1 VLRTAKCSSV
11 AHGAFVVLQALK
23 LVWIP
28 AGLYSPGR
36 RKFVVEGAMAMY
48 TSEVPETLEGWYIQ
62 HDMFTVNWPQWR
74 ALAPSEREALI
85 EESAAWCNEQTTP
98 EQGGSAFFSLLGQK
112 GDLVMV
118 HFRPSLETL
127 NKIKLGLQQTS
138 LFAYLQPTYGYLSVI
153 ELGLYE
159 GVAAVQRKLTAAGL
173 ETGTAAYDEAYQQAL
188 ADQKQAM
195 HDRLHPAMPE
205 RRYLCFYPMNKRR
218 GEVHNWYTLS
228 MEERRQLMRGHG
240 MVGRKYAGK
249 VAQVISG
256 SVGFDDWEWGV
267 SLFADEPLV
276 FKKLIYEMRF
286 DPASALYAEFGPF
299 YVGIRFQPAEIGSL
313 LLGAP

>member
-1 VLRTAKCSSV
+1 
-11 AHGAFVVLQALK
+11 
-23 LVWIP
+23 
-28 AGLYSPGR
+28 
-36 RKFVVEGAMAMY
+36 MAMH

-62 HDMFTVNWPQWR
+62 HDMFTVNWPQWH
-74 ALAPSEREALI
+74 ALAPSERDTLI
-85 EESAAWCNEQTTP
+85 EESAAWCNVQATP
-98 EQGGSAFFSLLGQK
+98 EQGGSALFSLLGQK
-112 GDLVMV
+112 GDLVLV
-118 HFRPSLETL
+118 HFRPSLEAL
-127 NKIKLGLQQTS
+127 NAVKRSLQQTG

-159 GVAAVQRKLTAAGL
+159 GAAAVQRKLTAAGL
-173 ETGTAAYDEAYQQAL
+173 ETGTAAYDKAYQHAL
-188 ADQKQAM
+188 ADQKQVM
-195 HDRLHPAMPE
+195 HDRLYPAMPE

-228 MEERRQLMRGHG
+228 MAERQHLMRGHG

-249 VAQVISG
+249 VTQIISG

-299 YVGIRFQPAEIGSL
+299 YVGIRCQPAEIGAL
-313 LLGAP
+313 LAGTP